1 MATITLMD
9 LWQLL
14 HPSETFDTRG
24 RYERCFAVWNRWD
37 EAKRTRIYQQIAA
50 KLQNGEF
57 INPNPCFAL
66 DDAAQADEMTQAK
79 TAWKKRTQQLSFRDY
94 YTRFGTTEPQDGW
107 QRKYLPEKQT
117 TIYIKN

>member
-1 MATITLMD
+1 MAAAALKKIFSMATITLMD

-57 INPNPCFAL
+57 INSA
-66 DDAAQADEMTQAK
+66 
-79 TAWKKRTQQLSFRDY
+79 S
-94 YTRFGTTEPQDGW
+94 PQNGI
-107 QRKYLPEKQT
+107 L
-117 TIYIKN
+117 